1 MASSA
6 FIPTRFNMARY
17 CIGRAAA
24 EHPDKIALI
33 VVSDASAPIESAER
47 WTYSALDAAVRSIG
61 AGLLARGLQRGD
73 RVLIRLP
80 NGSDYALA
88 FFGGI
93 AAGLVPIP
101 ASPQLTEGE
110 ARYLWENAEAAA
122 LIATP
127 ELAISGAANS
137 IDAAELAAMRNSC
150 PEADY
155 ADTGAEEPAF
165 LIYTSGTSRRPK
177 GVLHAQ
183 RSAWGRRPIYDDWY
197 GISADDIVLH
207 AGAFNWSYTLGAGLT
222 DPWANAATAILNT
235 GPRDATVW
243 LKLLSE
249 TGATLFAAVPSL
261 FRQILKYGDFAGA
274 DLSRL
279 RHGLAAGEA
288 LPPAVLDDW
297 RRATGLNIYE
307 AFGMSECSTFISTRP
322 GMAIRPGSPGKAQ
335 RGRRIAVLGI
345 DGDAT
350 PLPAGETGLLAIH
363 RDEAGLMLGYWRLPE
378 EDAATSRGDWFTGGD
393 LASIDAEGHVWHHGR
408 ADDVMNAG
416 GYRVS
421 PLELEAA
428 FAGHPAI
435 AEIAVAETALR
446 PGVTGIT
453 AFVVLRAG
461 AVADEATILAH
472 GEGELAPYKRP
483 KRVLFVETLPRSA
496 NGKLLRRQLSA
507 TRQN

>member
-1 MASSA
+1 MSA
-6 FIPTRFNMARY
+6 ADSLPTRFNMARY

-24 EHPDKIALI
+24 EFPDKIALI
-33 VVSDASAPIESAER
+33 VVSDADAPIETAEH
-47 WTYSALDAAVRSIG
+47 WTYGALDTAVRSIA

-88 FFGGI
+88 FFGSI

-101 ASPQLTEGE
+101 ASPQLTESE
-110 ARYLWENAEAAA
+110 ARYLLENAEAAA

-127 ELAISGAANS
+127 ELAIPGVANC
-137 IDAAELAAMRNSC
+137 IDATELAAIRNSW
-150 PEADY
+150 PKADY
-155 ADTGAEEPAF
+155 ADTGAGEPAF

-177 GVLHAQ
+177 GVLHAH
-183 RSAWGRRPIYDDWY
+183 RSAWGRRPIYSDWY

-222 DPWANAATAILNT
+222 DPWANAATAILYT
-235 GPRDATVW
+235 GRRDVTVW
-243 LKLLSE
+243 LKLLAA

-261 FRQILKYGDFAGA
+261 FRQILKYGDFART

-279 RHGLAAGEA
+279 RYGLAAGEA
-288 LPPAVLDDW
+288 LPPAVLEDW
-297 RRATGLNIYE
+297 RKATGLEIYE

-322 GMAIRPGSPGKAQ
+322 GMPIRPGSPGKAQ
-335 RGRRIAVLGI
+335 HGRWIAVLPL
-345 DGDAT
+345 DGDT
-350 PLPAGETGLLAIH
+350 KPLPADETGLLAIH

-378 EDAATSRGDWFTGGD
+378 EDAVTSRGNWFTGGD
-393 LASIDAEGHVWHHGR
+393 LVSIDADGYVWPRGR

-421 PLELEAA
+421 PLEVEAA

-435 AEIAVAETALR
+435 AEIAVAETMLR
-446 PGVTGIT
+446 PGVRGIT
-453 AFVVLRAG
+453 AFVVPSAG
-461 AVADEATILAH
+461 AAQDEAAILAY
-472 GEGELAPYKRP
+472 GEGRLAQYKCP
-483 KRVLFVETLPRSA
+483 KKVLFVEALPRSA
-496 NGKLLRRQLSA
+496 NGKLLRRQLSSTIA
-507 TRQN
+507 N